1 MSSTSSYLW
10 GISKKKFIP
19 QNIRTVKNG
28 VTIRQTAATP
38 VKSPPKNT
46 SPKSATPDMSPI
58 DGVDAALAA
67 LKSSLASEDAR
78 KKDNM

>member
-1 MSSTSSYLW
+1 MSSTSYLW
-10 GISKKKFIP
+10 GISRKRFVP

-28 VTIRQTAATP
+28 VTISQTAATP

-46 SPKSATPDMSPI
+46 TPKSTTPDLSPI
-58 DGVDAALAA
+58 DGVDVALAA

>member
-1 MSSTSSYLW
+1 MSSTSSLW
-10 GISKKKFIP
+10 GISRKKFVP

-28 VTIRQTAATP
+28 VTISQTAAIP

-46 SPKSATPDMSPI
+46 TPKCTTPNISPI
-58 DGVDAALAA
+58 DEVDAALAA
-67 LKSSLASEDAR
+67 LKSSLASEDAK

>member
-1 MSSTSSYLW
+1 MSSSLW
-10 GISKKKFIP
+10 GFSRKKLVP

-28 VTIRQTAATP
+28 VTISQTATTT
-38 VKSPPKNT
+38 VKSPAKNAT
-46 SPKSATPDMSPI
+46 PKSTTPDISPI
-58 DGVDAALAA
+58 EGVDAALAA